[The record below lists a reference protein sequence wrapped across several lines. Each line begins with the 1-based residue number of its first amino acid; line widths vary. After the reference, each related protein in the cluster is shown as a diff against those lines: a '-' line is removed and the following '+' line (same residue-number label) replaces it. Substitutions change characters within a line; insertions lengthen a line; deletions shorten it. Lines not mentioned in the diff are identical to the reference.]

1 MRAIDLY
8 SGIGGWS
15 LGLHLAGI
23 RVSDSYE
30 RWPAANE
37 TNRHNNGHRVHNV
50 DIRTLELSNLPGGID
65 LIVGSPPC
73 TEFSFANRGG
83 KGDISNGL
91 QDIRKFLEIV
101 DYVRP
106 QAWVME
112 NVPRSKDIIMA
123 ELRPGGALA
132 EFAHLEPE
140 ARVLRLEDF
149 GLPQRRRR
157 CLIGN
162 LDFALLQSYAQ
173 TLPQRRLSE
182 VMAAFDGSNTRD
194 PLYGITVSPD
204 RLYDHDPDDY
214 LNWEELRIN
223 RSLKVQ

>member
-1 MRAIDLY
+1 
-8 SGIGGWS
+8 
-15 LGLHLAGI
+15 
-23 RVSDSYE
+23 
-30 RWPAANE
+30 
-37 TNRHNNGHRVHNV
+37 
-50 DIRTLELSNLPGGID
+50 
-65 LIVGSPPC
+65 
-73 TEFSFANRGG
+73 
-83 KGDISNGL
+83 
-91 QDIRKFLEIV
+91 
-101 DYVRP
+101 

-223 RSLKVQ
+223 RSLKVQHPIYNAMAFPDPPDRPVRTLTATCTRVSRESVVVADGDDSFRRLTV